1 LKLKGAGGLRKSS
14 AGKNVLFFYL
24 FDVFDFSQ
32 NSGRLTVLRK
42 IQIDTINSKTYQKK
56 AEEAEKA

>member
-1 LKLKGAGGLRKSS
+1 LKLDVAGGLRKNS

-32 NSGRLTVLRK
+32 NSGRLTVSRQ
-42 IQIDTINSKTYQKK
+42 IQLDAINSKTYQKK